1 VATHTFQIV
10 VTQSGA
16 QATAAAIGQVGA
28 SAQKSASALQFF
40 RQALVVASTIRA
52 ATGLVDIID
61 AATRM
66 DNRLRVATKS
76 LEEFNRAQQFVSQ
89 ISRQTRTDIEGNAIT
104 YARLLRSTE
113 GLGYSTE
120 YLEKVMKGLALSV
133 KVGGAT
139 SMEARNSMIQFTQS
153 LASGA
158 LRGDELRSV
167 AEQLPALATAIGKE
181 FGISGGQLI
190 AFAKAN
196 PGILETER
204 VIKAVA
210 AAAPELQKEFDK
222 TLPTIEEGF
231 IAIRTGAIE
240 MFGDIN
246 RGTGIFGGLSRALT
260 FVGNNL
266 NIVVAAAAALVAVRY
281 AATMAGWISA
291 SSGALGAFISLAGG
305 VRSLSSA
312 MALMQAAFLVNPI
325 TVWVAAIA
333 AAGVALVA
341 LYNNVPAVKRAIDG
355 LYTAFT
361 TIVDAYF
368 KMVSAIGDSL
378 PSWFT
383 FSNVIET
390 VGKTIALL
398 IAAFTNIITFAFVPF
413 VVGAEV
419 VARALN
425 ALGLASN
432 ETVHNMAVARTE
444 IVSYAQ
450 SLLDGGKA
458 ANDAGAAVKGASDS
472 IVGMVNPLAS
482 AKTGT
487 DAAKTAAADLAE
499 EIKKVDTGYRMAG
512 EGLLR
517 AGTAMK
523 SSEDGFNNLARVSKD
538 WAKYTTDAGTAV
550 TNTAAAST
558 AAKAPTDQLGGSMS
572 NVNKQASGAATAS
585 RTLASAMQ
593 SSAESST
600 TAAKQVKDFAD
611 FMAQLNPLMV
621 AAKAAGEAAAA
632 GFNAAGN
639 AANDSSAGIRNLA
652 AAYRELAAAKA
663 AAGSG
668 GSGSGSGS
676 APVEKR
682 AGGGPVLSG
691 STYLVGERGPE
702 LFTAGATG
710 NIIPNHALQSN
721 GTTAANDNTVLI
733 VKAINRMANAV
744 VASNKMAASA
754 NNQVAQEIAVQND
767 NSAKMLRNSAVAY
780 QNSQSFKGTGYSLNS
795 SYVSQ
800 SVHGFEPGG
809 NNYTDDPR
817 NLSSGYYYYVNA
829 GKNADGEEQYAL
841 PGDYAQWM
849 KENKVLQGDDAYR
862 ENMTDQYGPNY
873 SGSYD
878 ANDPYAS
885 QALEANAKLAL
896 LQAALE
902 RYGLDAFAYSNI
914 DILGEIEQQKELVN
928 YLAEKSD
935 AAVAALKT
943 YREAGANYDQ
953 FQAALPE
960 MMKVASK
967 IQDFQTLTPWQGG
980 KDYGTNDP
988 YGLANAPRPDAGA
1001 VDVMQSAKGTGA
1013 QDNRVQVS
1021 MTVNTPNAESF
1032 RQNKAQIESQ
1042 VASMVD
1048 RANRRAGR
1056 R

>member
-231 IAIRTGAIE
+231 IAIKTGAIE
-240 MFGDIN
+240 MFGEIN

-260 FVGNNL
+260 FMGNNL
-266 NIVVAAAAALVAVRY
+266 NLVVVAAAALVAVRY
-281 AATMAGWISA
+281 AATMAGWIGA
-291 SSGALGAFISLAGG
+291 SSNAVGAFISLAGG
-305 VRSLSSA
+305 VRSLTSA
-312 MALMQAAFLVNPI
+312 MALMQAAFLINPI

-333 AAGVALVA
+333 AAGVALVGF
-341 LYNNVPAVKRAIDG
+341 YNTVPAVKRAVDG
-355 LYTAFT
+355 LYTAFI
-361 TIVDAYF
+361 TIVDVYF

-383 FSNVIET
+383 FSNVMEA

-398 IAAFTNIITFAFVPF
+398 IAAFTNVITFAFVPF

-419 VARALN
+419 VARVLN

-458 ANDAGAAVKGASDS
+458 ANDAGTAVRGASDS
-472 IVGMVNPLAS
+472 IVGMINPLVS
-482 AKTGT
+482 AKSGT
-487 DAAKTAAADLAE
+487 DAAKASAASLAD
-499 EIKKVDTGYRMAG
+499 EIKKVDEGYRIAG
-512 EGLLR
+512 ERFTGF
-517 AGTAMK
+517 ATTIP
-523 SSEDGFNNLARVSKD
+523 SSVDGFNNLARVTKD
-538 WAKYTTDAGTAV
+538 WEKYTTDAGTAV
-550 TNTAAAST
+550 TNTASAST

-585 RTLASAMQ
+585 RTLAFAMQ

-600 TAAKQVKDFAD
+600 TAAKQVKEFAD

-676 APVEKR
+676 APVEAR

-691 STYLVGERGPE
+691 STYLVGEKGPE

-744 VASNKMAASA
+744 VASNKVAASA

-767 NSAKMLRNSAVAY
+767 NSTKMLRNSAVAY
-780 QNSQSFKGTGYSLNS
+780 QNSQSFKGTGYSAEGRSFENDPNFNWL
-795 SYVSQ
+795 SYGEGQ
-800 SVHGFEPGG
+800 LQYGA
-809 NNYTDDPR
+809 NYHVGTDEFGDQ
-817 NLSSGYYYYVNA
+817 
-829 GKNADGEEQYAL
+829 KYAN
-841 PGDYAQWM
+841 PEDYSKWM
-849 KENKVLQGDDAYR
+849 KANKVLAGDEAYR
-862 ENMTDQYGPNY
+862 ASTKMANGTFGGMAGY
-873 SGSYD
+873 SGTFDPNKPYD
-878 ANDPYAS
+878 EESLREKSKLAM
-885 QALEANAKLAL
+885 LEAS
-896 LQAALE
+896 LE

-914 DILGEIEQQKELVN
+914 DILGMIEDQKKVVAF
-928 YLAEKSD
+928 LAEKSD
-935 AAVAALKT
+935 TAVAKLKE
-943 YREAGANYDQ
+943 YRDAGENYNQ

-967 IQDFQTLTPWQGG
+967 IQDFQTLTPMQGG
-980 KDYGTNDP
+980 KDYGSNDP
-988 YGLANAPRPDAGA
+988 YGLGNAPRPEPEAMEA
-1001 VDVMQSAKGTGA
+1001 MQGAKGTGA

-1032 RQNKAQIESQ
+1032 RANKAQLESQ